1 MGTKPMRGVHLQA
14 LTTFQ
19 RPQLLTTHEISTDE
33 LLEHGNSHFITRGYI
48 EILIVK
54 LQDGSP

>member
-1 MGTKPMRGVHLQA
+1 MTGVHLQA

-33 LLEHGNSHFITRGYI
+33 LLEHGNSQFITRGYI

-54 LQDGSP
+54 LQEGSP